1 LADYKT
7 LPKLTDLDPGIRVY
21 GFNILVLP
29 RELEEKT
36 KGGLILTESIRER
49 EDEAGIEGMIV
60 AAGQFAFNFEDA
72 TGVVTPWEDRP
83 QTGDVVMFA
92 RYAGGRN
99 FTGTD
104 GRKYRIMQDKDI
116 LGARIVVKAKEPA

>member
-1 LADYKT
+1 LADYKP
-7 LPKLTDLDPGIRVY
+7 LPKLTELDPGIRVY

-36 KGGLILTESIRER
+36 KSGIILAETIRER

-60 AAGQFAFNFEDA
+60 ACGQFAFNFEDNA
-72 TGVVTPWEDRP
+72 GNVEPWQDRP
-83 QTGDVVMFA
+83 VPGDCVMFA

-99 FTGTD
+99 FTGAD
-104 GRKYRIMQDKDI
+104 GRKYRIMLDKDV
-116 LGARIVVKAKEPA
+116 LGARARVKAEAA

>member
-1 LADYKT
+1 MADYKP

-36 KGGLILTESIRER
+36 SKGLYIPEASRER

-72 TGVVTPWEDRP
+72 AGNVEPWTDRP
-83 QTGDVVMFA
+83 VAGDCVMFA

-99 FTGTD
+99 FTGAD
-104 GRKYRIMQDKDI
+104 GRKYRIMLDKDI
-116 LGARIVVKAKEPA
+116 LGARVTVKAKEPA